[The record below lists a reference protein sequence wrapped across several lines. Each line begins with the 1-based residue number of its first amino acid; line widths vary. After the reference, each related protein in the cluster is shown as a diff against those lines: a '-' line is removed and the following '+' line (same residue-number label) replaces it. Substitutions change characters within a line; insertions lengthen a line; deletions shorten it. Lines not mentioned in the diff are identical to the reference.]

1 MVLCNCGEET
11 HLSFLFALKRA
22 DNEATHFLITL
33 IETKFLI
40 L

>member
-1 MVLCNCGEET
+1 MVLCKSAKESD
-11 HLSFLFALKRA
+11 LSFLFALKRA